1 MLMWISKRLDI
12 SWIDLAY
19 GLTACCV
26 PGRRAAKARA
36 VEECWS
42 AEGEGLV
49 ALSVRS
55 GFDLLLSAA
64 ELPAGS
70 EVIFSALTIAD
81 MPRIVEHHGLVAIP
95 IDIDR
100 ETTQPRL
107 DALQAAVTSNTR
119 AVVVTHLYGGRL
131 DVEPVLAFA
140 RARGLMVIE
149 DCAQAFAG
157 SGYTGH
163 PDSDVAMFSFGP
175 IKTATALGGGLLRV
189 RDTNL
194 LARMRQRQQEYAV
207 QPTGAYAARLLKY
220 AVLHAV
226 SGPVMYG
233 AILALLRA
241 VGTDHDRIM
250 HRLTRGFNGRR
261 FFARIRR
268 QPCVALLRLLH
279 RRLREDHA
287 GLGHRVTDGD
297 ALRHRLGA
305 TLDCPGGSLTP
316 HYYWVFPILV
326 PEPKRVIRALRQA
339 GFDATEGRS
348 FDVVQDPL
356 GSGAHDT
363 TQARDILSH
372 VVYLPFYPEMSR
384 RGWER
389 MAEVLSEEVVRD
401 VSLPDLR
408 DPVRSRGAS
417 SLG

>member
-1 MLMWISKRLDI
+1 MWTSKRLDV
-12 SWIDLAY
+12 SWTDLIY
-19 GLTACCV
+19 GLTACFV
-26 PGRRAAKARA
+26 PGRRAAKARV

-42 AEGEGLV
+42 AGGDGLV

-64 ELPAGS
+64 EFPVGS

-100 ETTQPRL
+100 ETTQPRV
-107 DALQAAVTSNTR
+107 DALHAAVTSNTR
-119 AVVVTHLYGGRL
+119 AIVVTHLYGGRL
-131 DVEPVLAFA
+131 DVEPIVAFA
-140 RARGLMVIE
+140 RTRGLMVIE

-157 SGYTGH
+157 PGYTGH

-175 IKTATALGGGLLRV
+175 IKTATAFGGGLLRV
-189 RDTNL
+189 RDANL

-226 SGPVMYG
+226 SGQVMYG
-233 AILALLRA
+233 TVLALLRA
-241 VGTDHDRIM
+241 VGVDHDRLV
-250 HRLTRGFNGRR
+250 HRLTRGFSGPE

-268 QPCVALLRLLH
+268 RPCVALLRMLH

-287 GLGHRVTDGD
+287 RLARRIVDGD
-297 ALRHRLGA
+297 ALQRRLGA
-305 TLDCPGGSLTP
+305 TVTCPGGSLTP
-316 HYYWVFPILV
+316 HHYWVFPILA
-326 PEPKRVIRALRQA
+326 PEPKRLIRALREA

-348 FDVVQDPL
+348 FDVVQNPL
-356 GSGAHDT
+356 GSGAYDT
-363 TQARDILSH
+363 TQAKDILSH
-372 VVYLPFYPEMSR
+372 AVYLPFYPEMSR

-389 MAEVLSEEVVRD
+389 MAQVLSDDIVRD
-401 VSLPDLR
+401 VSPADFR

-417 SLG
+417 SRG